1 FVSLM
6 EEIESLVNEKQHQ
19 YLKDFAR
26 YHKNDDYSIHEDK
39 TCLQYFKTL
48 KSQAIF
54 RGYET
59 ATYNR
64 ESLASGTAV
73 KVTEDIFN
81 EFNKRSNSP
90 KLNQGTKT
98 RRVYD
103 SDDSEEEVVI
113 YKKKSISIWE
123 LWEKLILKMKTGDMH
138 EYKVTVAFIL
148 NSWAKTLYTSKLKRS
163 KRFSRGKYS
172 LERLHII
179 QIGSLISSAQTR
191 KYYPRELV
199 EEDYIIVESVPN
211 YITTS
216 INIHNNIMY
225 SMTTNIK
232 TTKALLANLT
242 RTIFASE
249 VFLLRFSFDVYKVFA
264 HELYNIDKGIY
275 DDEESLNH
283 RFFFWP
289 ICGSL
294 CKEELSLLHDD
305 HTHFYNAD
313 GVITDRDLNI
323 EFAMLETVGPLN
335 LINNAKE
342 TKDFI
347 KTGYGVLSM
356 LHRIGRSFR
365 FGDFGLFK
373 KCSIYFI
380 QVTPIK
386 EV

>member
-1 FVSLM
+1 M

-148 NSWAKTLYTSKLKRS
+148 K
-163 KRFSRGKYS
+163 
-172 LERLHII
+172 
-179 QIGSLISSAQTR
+179 
-191 KYYPRELV
+191 
-199 EEDYIIVESVPN
+199 
-211 YITTS
+211 
-216 INIHNNIMY
+216 
-225 SMTTNIK
+225 
-232 TTKALLANLT
+232 
-242 RTIFASE
+242 
-249 VFLLRFSFDVYKVFA
+249 
-264 HELYNIDKGIY
+264 
-275 DDEESLNH
+275 
-283 RFFFWP
+283 
-289 ICGSL
+289 
-294 CKEELSLLHDD
+294 
-305 HTHFYNAD
+305 
-313 GVITDRDLNI
+313 
-323 EFAMLETVGPLN
+323 
-335 LINNAKE
+335 
-342 TKDFI
+342 
-347 KTGYGVLSM
+347 
-356 LHRIGRSFR
+356 
-365 FGDFGLFK
+365 
-373 KCSIYFI
+373 
-380 QVTPIK
+380 
-386 EV
+386 